1 MNYTTSEN
9 EAQTEAKAKAEAT
22 AKAEAKS
29 KTQGA
34 QAETTSGWLTPG
46 EEKKERKLKQTARKF
61 LHF

>member
-1 MNYTTSEN
+1 MDYTTSEN
-9 EAQTEAKAKAEAT
+9 QAQTETEAK